1 MFRFSGLVRPQGAAD
16 KSRMKSVADPGPLDA
31 QDPLASFRSRFV
43 GTPGLVYLC
52 GNSLGVPPAAARER
66 LAAAVSVEWG
76 ESLVRGWNDHGW
88 IDAPTRV
95 GDAIAGLVGAAPGE
109 VIAAD
114 STSANLYK
122 LAVAAMQARPGRKV
136 VLSEPGD
143 FPTDL
148 YILEGAVR
156 TLGEGRRLELRET
169 DEIEAGL
176 TEDVALLVLC
186 HAHYKTSA
194 VRDMARLTAAAQAV
208 GALVLWDLSH
218 SAGAIEVDLNGCNA
232 DLAVGCG
239 YKYLG
244 GGPGAP
250 AFLFVAERHQ
260 EALVSP
266 LSGWMGHAAPFAF
279 VDEYTP
285 APGIGRFAC
294 GTPPILGLAGLE
306 CGVSLSAEAGAPA
319 IAAKAR
325 ALGDLF
331 MSRVEACV
339 GDALDLI
346 SPADGRRGGHVAWRH
361 PDAYAIVQALIA
373 RGVVGDF
380 RSPDVM
386 RFGFS
391 PLPLSYAEVAR
402 AADLLVEVVTSRA
415 YDDPAYR
422 VRAKVT

>member
-1 MFRFSGLVRPQGAAD
+1 MTTLPDTLLLDVR
-16 KSRMKSVADPGPLDA
+16 
-31 QDPLASFRSRFV
+31 DPLAGFRDAFV
-43 GTPGLVYLC
+43 SQDGLIYLC
-52 GNSLGVPPAAARER
+52 GNSLGPLPVATRARLTDVVGR
-66 LAAAVSVEWG
+66 EWG
-76 ESLVRGWNDHGW
+76 QSLVRGWNSHDW
-88 IDAPTRV
+88 IGLPHRV
-95 GDAIAGLVGAAPGE
+95 GDAIAGLVGAEAGE
-109 VIAAD
+109 VIVAD

-148 YILEGAVR
+148 YMLEGAVR
-156 TLGEGRRLELRET
+156 TLGGDRRLELR
-169 DEIEAGL
+169 DADAIEAAL
-176 TEDVALLVLC
+176 IEDVAVLVLC
-186 HAHYKTSA
+186 HVHYKTAA
-194 VRDMARLTAAAQAV
+194 VRDMARLTKAAHAV
-208 GALVLWDLSH
+208 GALVIWDLSH
-218 SAGAIEVDLNGCNA
+218 SAGVIEVDLNGCGA

-239 YKYLG
+239 YKYLN

-250 AFLFVAERHQ
+250 GFLFVARRHQ

-279 VDEYTP
+279 VDDYQP
-285 APGIGRFAC
+285 APGVARFAC
-294 GTPPILGLAGLE
+294 GTPPIL
-306 CGVSLSAEAGAPA
+306 SLSALEGGVALSAAAGAPA

-331 MSRVEACV
+331 IDRVGARA
-339 GDALDLI
+339 GDALELI
-346 SPADGRRGGHVAWRH
+346 SPADGQARGGHVAFRH
-361 PDAYAIVQALIA
+361 PDAYAIVQALMA

-380 RSPDVM
+380 RDPDVM
-386 RFGFS
+386 RFGLS

-415 YDDPAYR
+415 YVDPAYQ

>member
-1 MFRFSGLVRPQGAAD
+1 MSIAL
-16 KSRMKSVADPGPLDA
+16 DPAGLDA
-31 QDPLASFRSRFV
+31 ADPLAGFRERFV
-43 GTPGLVYLC
+43 AASGLIYLC
-52 GNSLGVPPAAARER
+52 GNSLGQMPGAAEARMR
-66 LAAAVSVEWG
+66 AAVGEEWG
-76 ESLVRGWNDHGW
+76 RSLVRGWNAHGW
-88 IDAPTRV
+88 IDAPRRV
-95 GDAIAGLVGAAPGE
+95 GDTIAGLVGAEPGE
-109 VIAAD
+109 VIVAD

-122 LAVAAMQARPGRKV
+122 LAVAAMQARPDRKL

-156 TLGEGRRLELRET
+156 TLGEGRRLELRDA
-169 DEIEAGL
+169 DEIEAAL
-176 TEDVALLVLC
+176 SEDVGLLVLC

-239 YKYLG
+239 YKYLN

-250 AFLFVAERHQ
+250 SFLFVAERHHGM
-260 EALVSP
+260 LVSP
-266 LSGWMGHAAPFAF
+266 LSGWMGHAAPFTF
-279 VDEYTP
+279 VDDYAP
-285 APGIGRFAC
+285 APGIERFAC
-294 GTPPILGLAGLE
+294 GTPPILSLTALE
-306 CGVSLSAEAGAPA
+306 CGVAMSAEAGAGA

-331 MSRVEACV
+331 TARL
-339 GDALDLI
+339 GDALDRI
-346 SPADGRRGGHVAWRH
+346 SPLDGAERGGHVAYRH
-361 PDAYAIVQALIA
+361 PDAYAIVQALMA

-380 RSPDVM
+380 REPDVM
-386 RFGFS
+386 RFGLS

-402 AADLLVEVVTSRA
+402 AADLLLEVVSTRA

>member
-1 MFRFSGLVRPQGAAD
+1 MSVPSDPQA
-16 KSRMKSVADPGPLDA
+16 LDA
-31 QDPLASFRSRFV
+31 ADPLAGYREAFV
-43 GTPGLVYLC
+43 QPPELVYLA
-52 GNSLGVPPAAARER
+52 GNSLGPLPRATPDR
-66 LAAAVSVEWG
+66 LAGLIAAEWG
-76 ESLVRGWNDHGW
+76 DSLVRGWNSHDW
-88 IDAPTRV
+88 IGAPQRV
-95 GDAIAGLVGAAPGE
+95 GETIAGLIGAAPGE

-148 YILEGAVR
+148 YMLEGAVR
-156 TLGEGRRLELRET
+156 TLGEGRRLELR
-169 DEIEAGL
+169 DAGEIEAGL

-186 HAHYKTSA
+186 HVHYKTAA
-194 VRDMARLTAAAQAV
+194 VRDMVRLTKAAQAV
-208 GALVLWDLSH
+208 GAFVLWDLSH
-218 SAGAIEVDLNGCNA
+218 SAGVIGVDLNGAGA

-239 YKYLG
+239 YKYLN

-250 AFLFVAERHQ
+250 GYLFVAERHQ
-260 EALVSP
+260 ATLVSP
-266 LSGWMGHAAPFAF
+266 LSGWMGHAAPFTF
-279 VDEYTP
+279 VDAYEP
-285 APGIGRFAC
+285 APGIARFAC
-294 GTPPILGLAGLE
+294 GTPPILSLAGLE
-306 CGVSLSAEAGAPA
+306 CGVALSAQAGAPA

-331 MSRVEACV
+331 IARV
-339 GDALDLI
+339 GDALELI
-346 SPADGRRGGHVAWRH
+346 SPAAGAERGGHVAYRH
-361 PDAYAIVQALIA
+361 PDAYAIIQALMA

-380 RSPDVM
+380 RDPDVM

-402 AADLLVEVVTSRA
+402 AADLLVEVVATRA
-415 YDDPAYR
+415 YDDPTYR

>member
-1 MFRFSGLVRPQGAAD
+1 MFRFSGLVRAQGVTD
-16 KSRMKSVADPGPLDA
+16 KTRMTSTPDPAVLDA
-31 QDPLASFRSRFV
+31 EDPLASFRDRFV
-43 GTPGLVYLC
+43 RPPGVTYLC
-52 GNSLGVPPAAARER
+52 GNSLGQLPVAAQQR
-66 LAAAVSVEWG
+66 LARAVSTEWG
-76 ESLVRGWNDHGW
+76 ESLVTGWNAHGW
-88 IDAPTRV
+88 IDAPRRV
-95 GDAIAGLVGAAPGE
+95 GDAIAGLIGAEPGE
-109 VIAAD
+109 VIVAD

-148 YILEGAVR
+148 YMLEGAVR
-156 TLGEGRRLELRET
+156 TLDGGRRLALREPA
-169 DEIEAGL
+169 EIEAAL

-239 YKYLG
+239 YKYLS

-279 VDEYTP
+279 VDDYAP
-285 APGIGRFAC
+285 APGIARFAC
-294 GTPPILGLAGLE
+294 GTPPILSLAGLE
-306 CGVSLSAEAGAPA
+306 CGVALSAEAGSAA

-331 MSRVEACV
+331 AARV

-346 SPADGRRGGHVAWRH
+346 SPADGAQRGGHVAYRH
-361 PDAYAIVQALIA
+361 PEAYAIVQALIA

-380 RSPDVM
+380 RDPDVM
-386 RFGFS
+386 RFGMS
-391 PLPLSYAEVAR
+391 PLPLGYAEVAR
-402 AADLLVEVVTSRA
+402 AADLLVEVVASRA